1 MGPMTKEEAEA
12 HRYGTWAGSP
22 RGRTYDPT
30 KCAAEVYNL
39 SGGFRSSQ
47 CSKKNGKGPDG
58 LYCGIHAKR
67 YKEAE

>member
-1 MGPMTKEEAEA
+1 MRVMTKEEAGA
-12 HRYGTWAGSP
+12 YRYGTWAGNP
-22 RGRTYDPT
+22 RGVKYDPA

-47 CSKKNGKGPDG
+47 CSKKNGKGPNG

-67 YKEAE
+67 YKEEG

>member
-1 MGPMTKEEAEA
+1 MQPMTKEEAGA
-12 HRYGTWAGSP
+12 HRYGTWAGNP
-22 RGRTYDPT
+22 RGVKYDPA

-58 LYCGIHAKR
+58 LYCGIHAR
-67 YKEAE
+67 RFKEEG